1 MKSYRL
7 CIYVGSTDKVSR
19 FSRQSQRTNAIIKML
34 DDKEETINQESAFVI
49 SRINDI
55 NLQLERMRVKTQ
67 LPEEETNETT
77 SGPDHLES
85 LSIFENVADSARAEI
100 ASCRIRIGKVSQGKD
115 ARALVGVHGFDVGEG
130 RMNVDIGDV
139 TVGDRSKAA
148 VGRTKGLDLNA
159 FFK

>member
-1 MKSYRL
+1 ML
-7 CIYVGSTDKVSR
+7 VALTTVSR
-19 FSRQSQRTNAIIKML
+19 FSISRQSQRTNAIIKML
-34 DDKEETINQESAFVI
+34 EDKEETINQESALVK
-49 SRINDI
+49 SRMNDI
-55 NLQLERMRVKTQ
+55 NLELERIRIVETK
-67 LPEEETNETT
+67 LPGEEANETT
-77 SGPDHLES
+77 SRPEYLES

-100 ASCRIRIGKVSQGKD
+100 ASCRIRIGKVSQGMD

-130 RMNVDIGDV
+130 RMNADIGDV